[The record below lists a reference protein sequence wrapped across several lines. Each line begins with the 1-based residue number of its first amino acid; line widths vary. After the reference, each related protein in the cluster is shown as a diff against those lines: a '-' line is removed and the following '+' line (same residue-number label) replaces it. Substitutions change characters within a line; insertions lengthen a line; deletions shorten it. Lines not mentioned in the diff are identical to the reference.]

1 MRFLN
6 HLQSERASN
15 LAMSMSNEESLE
27 EFLQDLGASI
37 EMQNKIQEELET
49 NIGYSG
55 LIQLSLQDQYLQSQ
69 PKEKK
74 HKNYTIKKK
83 TEVFLIFESLSLIIN
98 SN

>member
-15 LAMSMSNEESLE
+15 LAMSNEESLE

-49 NIGYSG
+49 NISYSG
-55 LIQLSLQDQYLQSQ
+55 LIQLSFQEQYLQSQ

-83 TEVFLIFESLSLIIN
+83 TEVFFNISIIIIDY
-98 SN
+98 